1 MAAEDAVQVDPQ
13 AMRGFAGALSGRAE
27 ELRNQFTE
35 LNAAVGDM
43 LGGWRGTSGSA
54 YAAAWELWHRGAGE
68 VEVGLSILARLL
80 GQAGGLYQGSEAASA
95 HALRELR
102 HG

>member
-1 MAAEDAVQVDPQ
+1 MAAEDAVRVDPET
-13 AMRGFAGALSGRAE
+13 MRGFAEALSGRAE
-27 ELRNQFTE
+27 ELRNQFAE

-68 VEVGLSILARLL
+68 VEVGLSMLARLV
-80 GQAGGLYQGSEAASA
+80 GRAGGLHQDNEAASA
-95 HALRELR
+95 HALRGVR
-102 HG
+102 RG